1 MYHSFFVISFAGYY
15 LSAGNCVACAANSYS
30 ASGSTSCTPAV
41 DTQSLSVN
49 PTSGAS
55 LTW

>member
-30 ASGSTSCTPAV
+30 ASGSTSCTPVV